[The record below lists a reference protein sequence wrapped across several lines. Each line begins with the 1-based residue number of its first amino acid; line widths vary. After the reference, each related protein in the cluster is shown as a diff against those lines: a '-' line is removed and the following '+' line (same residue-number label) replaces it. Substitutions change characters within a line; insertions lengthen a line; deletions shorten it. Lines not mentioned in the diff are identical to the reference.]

1 VRPAVY
7 ATGVTVVVGGRR
19 LVDGCDVTVGRGD
32 WVTILGPNG
41 AGKTT
46 LLHALAGLTSA
57 TGRIELAGVP
67 LAELDRRRRARAVA
81 VVTQTPTIPLAMSVA
96 RYVLLGRTA
105 HLGPLGREGR
115 HDRAVVERCLAQL
128 DLEALGERMVH
139 SLSGGE
145 RQRVVLA
152 RGLAQEAPLL
162 FLDEPTTALDVAHQQ
177 ETLELIDSLRR
188 QLDLTI
194 VSTMHDLTLA
204 SQFGDHLVVVEGGR
218 IVLSGPPRQVLTAP
232 QIERHFGARVDV
244 IRHRGSLVVIPRRDD
259 HQGAPHEQAHA

>member
-1 VRPAVY
+1 MRPAVY
-7 ATGVTVVVGGRR
+7 ATGVTVTAGDRP
-19 LVDGCDVTVGRGD
+19 LVDGCDVAVGRGD

-46 LLHALAGLTSA
+46 LLHALAGLVPA
-57 TGRIELAGVP
+57 TGRIELDGTP
-67 LAELDRRRRARAVA
+67 IGRLDARRRARAVA
-81 VVTQTPTIPLAMSVA
+81 VVPQTPIVPPSMTVG

-105 HLGPLGREGR
+105 HLGPLGREGAE
-115 HDRAVVERCLAQL
+115 DLDVVEGCLRQL
-128 DLEALGERMVH
+128 DLTSLADRLVDT
-139 SLSGGE
+139 LSGGE

-152 RGLAQEAPLL
+152 RGLAQGAPLL

-177 ETLELIDSLRR
+177 DILELIDDLRR
-188 QLDLTI
+188 RLALTV

-204 SQFGDHLVVVEGGR
+204 SQYGDHLVVLQGGR

-244 IRHRGSLVVIPRRDD
+244 IRHRGSLVVVPRR
-259 HQGAPHEQAHA
+259 HPPTPGGSP

>member
-1 VRPAVY
+1 MRPAVY
-7 ATGVTVVVGGRR
+7 ATGVTVAAGGRR

-46 LLHALAGLTSA
+46 LLHALAGLTRS
-57 TGRIELAGVP
+57 TGRIELDGVP
-67 LAELDRRRRARAVA
+67 LAQLDGRRRARAVA
-81 VVTQTPTIPLAMSVA
+81 LVPQAPTIPPGMTVA
-96 RYVLLGRTA
+96 SYVLLGRTA

-115 HDRAVVERCLAQL
+115 HDVEVVERCLVQL
-128 DLEALGERMVH
+128 DLEGLAGRMVH

-177 ETLELIDSLRR
+177 DILELIDDLRR
-188 QLDLTI
+188 RLDLTV

-204 SQFGDHLVVVEGGR
+204 SQYGDHLVVLQGGR
-218 IVLSGPPRQVLTAP
+218 IVLSGPPRQVLTAN

-244 IRHRGSLVVIPRRDD
+244 IRHRGSLVVIPRRDGT
-259 HQGAPHEQAHA
+259 HQGAKP